1 MYNYRWNQM
10 FLYQIHLSFL
20 HKSSNLIHVK
30 ILCHKS
36 IRIIIL
42 RMLIIRKKCEDCDLF
57 QLLSSSNFRFKVRLS
72 TITILPI
79 VMFLILNNNKQNR
92 TGLKFYPMVI
102 LLKNTELAEVETK
115 MCRSRWSSVLSKE
128 NSAYPLTNMLTPN

>member
-20 HKSSNLIHVK
+20 HKFSNLIHVK
-30 ILCHKS
+30 ILYHKS

-42 RMLIIRKKCEDCDLF
+42 RMLIIRKKCDCDLF

-72 TITILPI
+72 TITILPS

-92 TGLKFYPMVI
+92 TGPKFYPMVI
-102 LLKNTELAEVETK
+102 LLKNTELAEVEKK
-115 MCRSRWSSVLSKE
+115 MCRSRWSCVLLRE